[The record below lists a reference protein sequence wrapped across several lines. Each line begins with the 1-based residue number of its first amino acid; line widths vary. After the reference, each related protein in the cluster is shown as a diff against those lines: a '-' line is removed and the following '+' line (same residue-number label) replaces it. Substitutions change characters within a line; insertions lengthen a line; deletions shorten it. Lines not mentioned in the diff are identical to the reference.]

1 MDAGV
6 PIRTPVAGIAMGLVK
21 EGDEARILTD
31 IVGAEDHYGD
41 MDFKVCG
48 TREGVTAF
56 QMDIKVRGISS
67 DLMRRALDQARA
79 GRLFILDKMN
89 ECLAESRP
97 DISQYAPRIYSIKI
111 QVDKIREVIGPGGKI
126 VREIQAQSGAEI
138 EILDDGTINVAAVD
152 KACADKAIEMIKQ
165 IVADVEVG
173 KIYNGTVTRIMNFGA
188 FVAVLGGKEG
198 LVHISELAPQRVQ
211 NVTDVV
217 NIGDAVEVKVLEIDR
232 MGRVN
237 LSKLQ
242 ADIERG
248 RVNKED
254 VEQQDGGRDRDSRG
268 DRGDRGGRGGGR
280 PDHGRGGSRGPRR

>member
-1 MDAGV
+1 
-6 PIRTPVAGIAMGLVK
+6 
-21 EGDEARILTD
+21 
-31 IVGAEDHYGD
+31 
-41 MDFKVCG
+41 
-48 TREGVTAF
+48 
-56 QMDIKVRGISS
+56 
-67 DLMRRALDQARA
+67 
-79 GRLFILDKMN
+79 MN
-89 ECLAESRP
+89 ECLSEPRP
-97 DISQYAPRIYSIKI
+97 DISQYAPRIYTIKI
-111 QVDKIREVIGPGGKI
+111 EVDKIREVIGPGGKI

-217 NIGDAVEVKVLEIDR
+217 NIGDAVEVKVIEIDR
-232 MGRVN
+232 MGRIN

-268 DRGDRGGRGGGR
+268 DRGGRSGHGGRGGRPEHGRGGGR
-280 PDHGRGGSRGPRR
+280 GPRR